1 MNPIDLMLWIAI
13 TILALVFGSM
23 LVIMVIII
31 AKELI
36 EEQRHKKNR
45 R

>member
-1 MNPIDLMLWIAI
+1 MNPIDVLLWIAI

-23 LVIMVIII
+23 LVIMLIVV

-36 EEQRHKKNR
+36 EEHRFKKNR

>member
-1 MNPIDLMLWIAI
+1 MNPIDVLLWIGL

-23 LVIMVIII
+23 LVIMAIIVIW
-31 AKELI
+31 ELL
-36 EEQRHKKNR
+36 EQKKRNR

>member
-1 MNPIDLMLWIAI
+1 MNPIDVLLWIGL

-23 LVIMVIII
+23 LVIMAIIVI
-31 AKELI
+31 KEYI
-36 EEQRHKKNR
+36 EHRRRNR

>member
-13 TILALVFGSM
+13 SILALVFGSM

-36 EEQRHKKNR
+36 EERKRNR